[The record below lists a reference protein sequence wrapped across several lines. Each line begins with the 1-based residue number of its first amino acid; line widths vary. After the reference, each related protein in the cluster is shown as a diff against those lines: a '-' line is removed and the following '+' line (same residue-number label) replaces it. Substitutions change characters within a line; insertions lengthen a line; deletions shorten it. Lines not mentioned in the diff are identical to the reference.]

1 MIGFSK
7 TLFGCILMPGYINP
21 YIQLSKNG
29 CTTGTVLCTNS
40 YVFAAVSRGD
50 RRLVVEMIGIEPMAS
65 GLQSRRSPN

>member
-29 CTTGTVLCTNS
+29 CTPFTVRNTHS
-40 YVFAAVSRGD
+40 YVFAAVARGD
-50 RRLVVEMIGIEPMAS
+50 RRLVVEMIGIEPTTS